1 MNYFTLRPLSTALTV
16 SLLCAF
22 TLCSFSNPVTT
33 INPPAR
39 EKTWVGT
46 WATAPQPVNAE
57 NMPPEPGVSNNTL
70 RQVVCVSIGGK
81 KLRFKLSNE
90 FSKAP
95 LTIKAV
101 QIAVSKGNGAID
113 KSTLKVL
120 RFNGQSGIIMEPGT
134 ALTSDAISFDL
145 EPRTE
150 LAITIFF
157 GETSGSVTGHP
168 GSRTTSYLLAGD
180 QTSPDADFTNA
191 AKTDHWYV
199 ISGIEVE
206 TSKAAAAIVILGD
219 SITDGRGSGT
229 NKQNRWT
236 DILAMQLLKNRN
248 TQHIAV
254 LNLGIGG
261 NCVLKGG
268 IGPTA
273 LNRFDRDVLGQNGV
287 RWLIILEG
295 INDITG
301 TKDSATASLV
311 VKNLITAYDKMIGE
325 AHAKGIKV
333 YGATITPLKN
343 SSYYTDYREAARN
356 AVNEWVR
363 TSGHFDAVIDL
374 DKVIRDPAD
383 ISALLPAAQ
392 SDHLHPNELGY
403 KMFGEAIDLSLFK

>member
-1 MNYFTLRPLSTALTV
+1 
-16 SLLCAF
+16 
-22 TLCSFSNPVTT
+22 
-33 INPPAR
+33 
-39 EKTWVGT
+39 
-46 WATAPQPVNAE
+46 
-57 NMPPEPGVSNNTL
+57 
-70 RQVVCVSIGGK
+70 
-81 KLRFKLSNE
+81 
-90 FSKAP
+90 
-95 LTIKAV
+95 
-101 QIAVSKGNGAID
+101 
-113 KSTLKVL
+113 
-120 RFNGQSGIIMEPGT
+120 
-134 ALTSDAISFDL
+134 
-145 EPRTE
+145 
-150 LAITIFF
+150 
-157 GETSGSVTGHP
+157 
-168 GSRTTSYLLAGD
+168 
-180 QTSPDADFTNA
+180 
-191 AKTDHWYV
+191 
-199 ISGIEVE
+199 
-206 TSKAAAAIVILGD
+206 
-219 SITDGRGSGT
+219 
-229 NKQNRWT
+229 
-236 DILAMQLLKNRN
+236 MQLLKNRN